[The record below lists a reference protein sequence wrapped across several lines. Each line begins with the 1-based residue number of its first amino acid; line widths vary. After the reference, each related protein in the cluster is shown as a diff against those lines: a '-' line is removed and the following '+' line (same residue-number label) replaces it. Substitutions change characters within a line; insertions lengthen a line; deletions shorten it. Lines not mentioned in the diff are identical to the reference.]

1 MIKLSTLT
9 KDLYKP
15 KEVEKMLGI
24 ACKTVYQWGSAGR
37 LEFSV
42 TPTGK
47 RMYHRESLIAQ
58 LEQLGL
64 LFDDTGE
71 SRRDVVYSRVS
82 SNEQKQKG
90 DLDRQALKIIEAVE
104 DLKNPL
110 VLKEVGNALDD
121 RRPKL
126 KKLIEMIENDQVRNV
141 YVSYKDRLTRFGF
154 EYLKTIA
161 ELHETEIIVLNK
173 EDDRTSRSV
182 EAELVEDM
190 MALIASFSG
199 KFYGLRSRREKKDG
213 GNSDSHDRR
222 QDRSDK

>member
-24 ACKTVYQWGSAGR
+24 APKTVYQWGSAGR

-42 TPTGK
+42 TQTGK
-47 RMYHRESLIAQ
+47 RMYHRDSLIAQ
-58 LEQLGL
+58 LDQLGL
-64 LFDDTGE
+64 LYDDTGE
-71 SRRDVVYSRVS
+71 SRRDVIYSRVS

-90 DLDRQALKIIEAVE
+90 DLDRQALKIIDAVE
-104 DLKNPL
+104 NLKNPL
-110 VLKEVGNALDD
+110 VLKEVGSGLND

-141 YVSYKDRLTRFGF
+141 YISYKDRLTRFGF

-161 ELHETEIIVLNK
+161 ELHDSKIIVLNK
-173 EDDRTSRSV
+173 EDDRTSQSI

-199 KFYGLRSRREKKDG
+199 KFYGLRSRREKNDG
-213 GNSDSHDRR
+213 ESGSHD
-222 QDRSDK
+222 

>member
-110 VLKEVGNALDD
+110 VLKEVGSGLND

-173 EDDRTSRSV
+173 EDNRTSQSI
-182 EAELVEDM
+182 EDELVEDM

-199 KFYGLRSRREKKDG
+199 KFYKLRSRREKKDG

-222 QDRSDK
+222 QDRSDG

>member
-24 ACKTVYQWGSAGR
+24 APKTVYQWGSAGR

-42 TPTGK
+42 TQTGK
-47 RMYHRESLIAQ
+47 RMYHRDSLIAQ
-58 LEQLGL
+58 LDQLGL
-64 LFDDTGE
+64 LYDDTGE
-71 SRRDVVYSRVS
+71 SRRDVIYSRVS

-90 DLDRQALKIIEAVE
+90 DLDRQALKIIDAVE
-104 DLKNPL
+104 NLKNPL
-110 VLKEVGNALDD
+110 VLKEVGSGLND

-141 YVSYKDRLTRFGF
+141 YISYKDRLTRFGF

-161 ELHETEIIVLNK
+161 ELHDSKIIVLNK
-173 EDDRTSRSV
+173 EDDRTSQSI

-213 GNSDSHDRR
+213 ENSGSYDRR
-222 QDRSDK
+222 PSRSDG